1 MYKAVLMS
9 TFYSSVVVPIVLV
22 GNKKDLDTDTD
33 VTLNVQLIFTNDC
46 EAVAR
51 TIGAFAYLECSAKL
65 NRGVK
70 EVFEMAFRAFF
81 PANKRNWF
89 KKKIVMVI

>member
-1 MYKAVLMS
+1 M
-9 TFYSSVVVPIVLV
+9 LV

-33 VTLNVQLIFTNDC
+33 VTLDVRLVFRNDC

-70 EVFEMAFRAFF
+70 EVFDMAFRAFF
-81 PANKRNWF
+81 PVNKRNWF
-89 KKKIVMVI
+89 KKKEVMVI